1 MDCSRPARTRS
12 EADSKSSASTYY
24 FYFLT
29 AKMAASLHKLA
40 KSAPLNPKVNVA
52 ILFAYY
58 AKVLAGDSLI
68 LER

>member
-1 MDCSRPARTRS
+1 
-12 EADSKSSASTYY
+12 
-24 FYFLT
+24 
-29 AKMAASLHKLA
+29 MAASLHKLA